1 MLVAA
6 GLLVAVVPALISVGY
21 EGLHAVAAPRG
32 TPIASLPNVEA
43 GATPSWF
50 GPTGVLALIAGCWV
64 AARRFEA
71 HVSGAAV
78 LLMAF
83 APLLVMALLAA
94 AINWDPYRGRF
105 FIFPVLLA
113 TATWSFFV
121 PVRWLAWSVALLGAL
136 TAALSLLGAASKP
149 TGIASLES
157 DEAPSIWGSP
167 LWEAQTVLSDSDVTS
182 ILRQAQR
189 LVPPDARVAVAPRP
203 NDFIAPYFGRNL
215 SRDVRLV
222 LPGHAVP
229 PSTTWLVRAP
239 HVAVRVCPADWR
251 VRDAAGTPRGWL
263 IAQRVRSAPCTKTVL
278 LRR

>member
-1 MLVAA
+1 
-6 GLLVAVVPALISVGY
+6 
-21 EGLHAVAAPRG
+21 
-32 TPIASLPNVEA
+32 
-43 GATPSWF
+43 
-50 GPTGVLALIAGCWV
+50 
-64 AARRFEA
+64 
-71 HVSGAAV
+71 
-78 LLMAF
+78 
-83 APLLVMALLAA
+83 
-94 AINWDPYRGRF
+94 
-105 FIFPVLLA
+105 LLA

-263 IAQRVRSAPCTKTVL
+263 IAQRVRSAPCTNTVL